1 MNPGDLNVHS
11 YICQEGENSL
21 LFLTG
26 DCVYSDTQFID
37 FSTGMKI
44 GS

>member
-1 MNPGDLNVHS
+1 MFIH
-11 YICQEGENSL
+11 IFEGEENSL

-26 DCVYSDTQFID
+26 NCVSSDTQFID
-37 FSTGMKI
+37 FSTGIKI